1 MVAVAAST
9 VSTNS
14 ASCCGSSISVG
25 EVSRPVVRLRL
36 PLHKSDSFYGDA
48 KPLQLELL
56 PAFIPAFEESDCWGD
71 IGSEETI
78 CSSFGERVFSAGAQQ
93 VFPRAS
99 SVC

>member
-9 VSTNS
+9 VSANS

-36 PLHKSDSFYGDA
+36 PLHKSDSFYGE
-48 KPLQLELL
+48 LELL

-78 CSSFGERVFSAGAQQ
+78 SSSFGERVFSAGAQQ